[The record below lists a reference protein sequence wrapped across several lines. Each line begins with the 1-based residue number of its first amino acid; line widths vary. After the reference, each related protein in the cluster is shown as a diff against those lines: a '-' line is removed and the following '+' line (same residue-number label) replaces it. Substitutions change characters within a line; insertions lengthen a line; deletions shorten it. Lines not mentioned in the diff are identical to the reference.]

1 MRFPAGIGWRA
12 DAALLLACLFWGVTF
27 VLVQGALPD
36 ASPAVFLAFRF
47 GMALMLVPLVL
58 AVRKP
63 VPWVPGATA
72 GVALWVSYWLQTEGL
87 RYTTP
92 SKSAF
97 ITGMNV
103 ILVPVLVSIANRRWL
118 RWRQALAA
126 LVATLG
132 LGLLTLQ
139 SFGLWAV
146 NWGDVLTLGCAV
158 AFSVHVI
165 LVGRY
170 ANQVDA
176 GAFLAVQLAVVAGLS
191 AIMASAEGWPF
202 RPTPGLAWAV
212 VITAAL
218 PTAAAFALMIWA
230 QRFVAPSRA
239 ALLFT
244 TEPVF
249 AVAASYAWLG
259 ERFSGN
265 AAAGAILILVA
276 IWIAEVGFFRGRR
289 KNPEETSAAAE
300 TYN

>member
-1 MRFPAGIGWRA
+1 MKPPPTIAWRA

-27 VLVQGALPD
+27 VLVQGVLPD

-47 GMALMLVPLVL
+47 ALALLLVPLLVP
-58 AVRKP
+58 VRKP
-63 VPWVPGATA
+63 VPWAAGATA

-103 ILVPVLVSIANRRWL
+103 VLVPVLVSIANRRWL
-118 RWRQALAA
+118 RSRQAAAA
-126 LVATLG
+126 LVATVG
-132 LGLLTLQ
+132 LGLLTLEGQ
-139 SFGLWAV
+139 GTWAI
-146 NWGDVLTLGCAV
+146 NWGDLLTLGCAL

-170 ANQVDA
+170 ANQVDP
-176 GAFLAVQLAVVAGLS
+176 GAFLAVQLAVVAALS
-191 AIMASAEGWPF
+191 ALTASAEGWPF
-202 RPTPGLAWAV
+202 RPTPALAWAV

-249 AVAASYAWLG
+249 AAAASYAWLG
-259 ERFSGN
+259 ERFSRN

-276 IWIAEVGFFRGRR
+276 IWIAEAGFFRGRR
-289 KNPEETSAAAE
+289 KNPEEISASVE